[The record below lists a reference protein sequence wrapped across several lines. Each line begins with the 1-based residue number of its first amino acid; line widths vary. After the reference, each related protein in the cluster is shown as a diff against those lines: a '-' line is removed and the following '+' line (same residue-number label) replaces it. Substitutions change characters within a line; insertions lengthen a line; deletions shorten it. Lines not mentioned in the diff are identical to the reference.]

1 MVPTPDKDTRRK
13 ENYRPVF
20 LVSIDEKVPQKN
32 TREQFNSTLKELYT
46 MTEWDVVLECKEN
59 LTNGTVIII

>member
-1 MVPTPDKDTRRK
+1 MYNILYECRAK
-13 ENYRPVF
+13 VF
-20 LVSIDEKVPQKN
+20 NKILANK
-32 TREQFNSTLKELYT
+32 FNGTLKELYT